1 MLGRAALVTLSAL
14 VGAVALY
21 ASVLGLWAW
30 ADDLD
35 NTARVRAYSTKLGGC
50 PIEFDRWTGEGRERC
65 GR

>member
-1 MLGRAALVTLSAL
+1 MLGRAALGAVVAL

-21 ASVLGLWAW
+21 ASALGLLAW
-30 ADDLD
+30 AEDLD
-35 NTARVRAYSTKLGGC
+35 NTARVRAYSAKLGGC